1 MQTSSNFT
9 PDRWGII
16 KNWLEDNQA
25 DIVLV
30 VGIILIALISFG
42 LGRLSAPQNNKEPVI
57 IESQETGNLE
67 LGTGAI
73 INNLEQGSGD
83 SQKAIDS
90 SNLGN
95 NSSVQA
101 ATGSKGLFVAS
112 KNGTK
117 YHWPW
122 CSFAKKIKPENQVW
136 FQSEAEAKK
145 AGYSACGCIAKSPPA
160 GYGGQ

>member
-9 PDRWGII
+9 SDRWGII

-25 DIVLV
+25 DIILV
-30 VGIILIALISFG
+30 IGIILIALIGFG
-42 LGRLSAPQNNKEPVI
+42 LGRLSVLSSDKESVI

-67 LGTGAI
+67 LGAGAI

-83 SQKAIDS
+83 GQNNPSTPAATDS
-90 SNLGN
+90 LRSGN
-95 NSSVQA
+95 NGVQA
-101 ATGSKGLFVAS
+101 AVGVKGIFVAS

-122 CSFAKKIKPENQVW
+122 CSYAKNIKPENLVC
-136 FQSEAEAKK
+136 FKSEEDAKSRGY
-145 AGYSACGCIAKSPPA
+145 AGDKGCIK
-160 GYGGQ
+160 